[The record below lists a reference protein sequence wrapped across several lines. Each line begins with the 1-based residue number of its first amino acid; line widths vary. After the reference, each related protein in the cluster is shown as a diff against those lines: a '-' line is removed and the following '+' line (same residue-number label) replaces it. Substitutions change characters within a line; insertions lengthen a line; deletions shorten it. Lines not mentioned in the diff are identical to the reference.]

1 MSKVPFSKNFTE
13 IRQLFGQLELT
24 AISKAVCPKG
34 GRAVGKHGEGEATC
48 GGGEE
53 EGGQDEGGPGE
64 GEIEEG
70 DGGKLSK
77 IQKLREW
84 LV

>member
-1 MSKVPFSKNFTE
+1 MSLVKGALSKNFTE

-24 AISKAVCPKG
+24 AISKAVCSKG
-34 GRAVGKHGEGEATC
+34 GRAVDKHGEGKAQC

-64 GEIEEG
+64 GEIEESN
-70 DGGKLSK
+70 GGKFS
-77 IQKLREW
+77 
-84 LV
+84 